1 MKSDNWFAS
10 CPRGLESLL
19 FQELEQLGALTVKET
34 VAGCYFAGPLAVA
47 YRVCLW
53 SRLANRVLLNIGD
66 ISAGEDDNRL
76 QALRELP
83 WEDVLPLGCSF
94 VVDFQGRSRAIRN
107 TQFGA
112 QLVKD
117 AIVDR
122 FRDIGRARPEVA
134 RRHADVRFQV
144 RMRKGR
150 VTAALDV
157 AGESLHQRGYRQE
170 AGGAPLKENLA
181 AALLLRADWPGI
193 ASRGGALVDPMCGSG
208 TLLIEAALMVADMA
222 PGLNRKHWGFER
234 QTWHNPSQWQAI
246 LKDAQGRAEKGL
258 ARELPEIRG
267 YDADKRVIHK
277 ARANIERAGL
287 EDRVRV
293 VCKPLEALKKPTHK
307 PLPLGLVIT
316 NPPYGE
322 RLGERSELP
331 ELYRLLGEVLL
342 SEFGGWHAAVFTG
355 DKGLGKAMAIR
366 SHRQYSLFNGPL
378 ASVLLL
384 FQLEESERLRHVKP
398 EEIAVPGPAVEA
410 DAELTEGAQMFINRM
425 RKNLKQVE
433 RWARREQ
440 VSCYRVYDAD
450 MPEYAVAVD
459 RYENAWHVAEY
470 QAPAGI
476 DPDSAARRLGEIRAA
491 MREVAGEQKV
501 YYKTRQRQ
509 KGRSQYEK
517 AGDSGAT
524 IEVAEGQARLLVNLQ
539 DYLDTGLFLDHRPLR
554 LRLAEQAKNRDFLN
568 LFCYT
573 ATASVHAAM
582 GGARSTTSVDMSNAY
597 LGWASKNFALNGI
610 SVGQS
615 HQLERADCLAW
626 LSGQQ
631 ADWDLVLLDPP
642 SFSNSKRMEDSFDV
656 QRDHP
661 ALLRA
666 AMACLREEGILYF
679 SNNRRSF
686 KIDQSLLQEFQVE
699 DISAATIDFDFRRN
713 QRIHHCW
720 TFRHRPGFK
729 ADAAS
734 QVSAS

>member
-1 MKSDNWFAS
+1 MLI
-10 CPRGLESLL
+10 CP
-19 FQELEQLGALTVKET
+19 
-34 VAGCYFAGPLAVA
+34 
-47 YRVCLW
+47 
-53 SRLANRVLLNIGD
+53 
-66 ISAGEDDNRL
+66 
-76 QALRELP
+76 
-83 WEDVLPLGCSF
+83 
-94 VVDFQGRSRAIRN
+94 N
-107 TQFGA
+107 T
-112 QLVKD
+112 
-117 AIVDR
+117 R
-122 FRDIGRARPEVA
+122 
-134 RRHADVRFQV
+134 
-144 RMRKGR
+144 
-150 VTAALDV
+150 
-157 AGESLHQRGYRQE
+157 
-170 AGGAPLKENLA
+170 
-181 AALLLRADWPGI
+181 WP
-193 ASRGGALVDPMCGSG
+193 
-208 TLLIEAALMVADMA
+208 
-222 PGLNRKHWGFER
+222 
-234 QTWHNPSQWQAI
+234 
-246 LKDAQGRAEKGL
+246 
-258 ARELPEIRG
+258 
-267 YDADKRVIHK
+267 
-277 ARANIERAGL
+277 
-287 EDRVRV
+287 
-293 VCKPLEALKKPTHK
+293 
-307 PLPLGLVIT
+307 
-316 NPPYGE
+316 
-322 RLGERSELP
+322 
-331 ELYRLLGEVLL
+331 
-342 SEFGGWHAAVFTG
+342 
-355 DKGLGKAMAIR
+355 
-366 SHRQYSLFNGPL
+366 
-378 ASVLLL
+378 
-384 FQLEESERLRHVKP
+384 
-398 EEIAVPGPAVEA
+398 
-410 DAELTEGAQMFINRM
+410 
-425 RKNLKQVE
+425 
-433 RWARREQ
+433 
-440 VSCYRVYDAD
+440 
-450 MPEYAVAVD
+450 VD

-470 QAPAGI
+470 QAPAGV

-573 ATASVHAAM
+573 ATASVHAAK

-610 SVGQS
+610 TVGQS

-626 LSGQQ
+626 LRGQQ